1 MGPLEDQLKFQALM
15 PVQGPVAGCD
25 VDFLIGPLGDPHGEI
40 PLRHGD
46 LPIIDLILWHRRWPP
61 IQVLYV
67 FSHGVRL
74 PSRAG
79 RRESTILC

>member
-1 MGPLEDQLKFQALM
+1 MVGNAPIGEKDVAGVQGLGLTIAGEADGPLEDQLKFQALM

-46 LPIIDLILWHRRWPP
+46 LPIINLLFR
-61 IQVLYV
+61 
-67 FSHGVRL
+67 HGW
-74 PSRAG
+74 
-79 RRESTILC
+79 